1 MAGPNGSRMAG
12 EKLSTEA
19 RNKQIREEIGN
30 DPERLAERIS
40 VVDRGAYDLSGFSD
54 KEINMALQGEKF
66 DDNDY
71 ARLTGNTGPGSE
83 PDTNPIVEPE
93 PEVTSPT
100 PAPTPEPVAGDGPG
114 SGAQDIFG
122 GGPGKYMGQYVN
134 QDNDITSTVTG
145 NNNTVTNTQDN
156 SVNQYGGDSQ
166 GFKNNY
172 LARFMDRVG
181 GLK

>member
-1 MAGPNGSRMAG
+1 
-12 EKLSTEA
+12 
-19 RNKQIREEIGN
+19 
-30 DPERLAERIS
+30 
-40 VVDRGAYDLSGFSD
+40 
-54 KEINMALQGEKF
+54 
-66 DDNDY
+66 
-71 ARLTGNTGPGSE
+71 
-83 PDTNPIVEPE
+83 
-93 PEVTSPT
+93 
-100 PAPTPEPVAGDGPG
+100 
-114 SGAQDIFG
+114 
-122 GGPGKYMGQYVN
+122 MGQYVN